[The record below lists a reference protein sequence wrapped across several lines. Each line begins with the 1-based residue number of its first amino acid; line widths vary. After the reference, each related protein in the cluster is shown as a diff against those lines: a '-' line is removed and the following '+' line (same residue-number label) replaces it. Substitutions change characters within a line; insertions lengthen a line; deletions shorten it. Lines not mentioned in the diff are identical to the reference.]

1 MPPKSLKHPQ
11 RRSRFSVK
19 TSVNYIERMP
29 PEVILKILCYLDAGS
44 LFCLG
49 FVNKHFQQLANDN
62 ALWYRFYAGQQA
74 KEKKRRLIDEL
85 TDGLGAAD
93 IQEKPEGH
101 WRRLFFKQLTGHSE
115 NWRRKLKAIHAYTG
129 LPSQTEHI
137 LRSMCVR
144 WTMTVMD
151 KRGRLSTFEQNGV
164 HFSSAAVTVLWNKG
178 EWPCIDHLSEIQLH
192 GVVRVPLKCPNEYK
206 PGWRSLVTKVVLN
219 KDKGTWCGSDRM
231 VKLLYLE
238 QGITV
243 GIWQEQREIA
253 FVLANLHHHQLVER
267 SLLGSSTMQHHPAE
281 RVASFDDVDPEYGL
295 HGYTAHFEL
304 HNTVES
310 ITSARFSQMFCRK
323 DQITDGFVSLRVISK
338 QNRSQFSA
346 LCGGVSFPWRTEALQ
361 GHIEGCCTLT
371 LTVLDEAGFPFWC
384 VSAPVAVTKSVE
396 MEVLYDCSGDG
407 ACLRYEDKEG
417 KVEVQLQWVE
427 DQKQY
432 FIVNLVISL
441 SLGKINKHFGRNY

>member
-137 LRSMCVR
+137 LR
-144 WTMTVMD
+144 
-151 KRGRLSTFEQNGV
+151 
-164 HFSSAAVTVLWNKG
+164 
-178 EWPCIDHLSEIQLH
+178 
-192 GVVRVPLKCPNEYK
+192 